1 MAKFGKAKY
10 GMAKYGSLESSYI
23 TTRNEGDLVNDSIYA
38 YINYTDLNRIESR
51 TKELSEKLNAWGI
64 TNEIT
69 TNVWE
74 AQTEDNLETNLPT
87 LEKTQ
92 NIIDNINLIYELI
105 SANFDDFV
113 AENTCPDSMRFMNL
127 KTMNNIE
134 SLLYVMA
141 KFLNS
146 KE

>member
-10 GMAKYGSLESSYI
+10 GMTKYGALEPSHI
-23 TTRNEGDLVNDSIYA
+23 TVRNESDLKYDSIYA

-51 TKELSEKLNAWGI
+51 TKELSDKLNALGI